1 MLNDGVAIVLFT
13 VIAGGFAGGLFAA
26 TWRFIW
32 LIGGGLAVGSLVAAV
47 VFYALRRMYQ
57 PGMEALGSLIA
68 ALASFVAADTLGVSG
83 VIAVAFAGVVFGSHG
98 LRYLTD
104 AGQETVRVLWDVI
117 AFLANSVLFLLIG
130 LQVSAILL
138 ARHGGLIAAVILA
151 ALAVRAA
158 TVYGFTAISGVLS
171 RPIPQGWRY
180 VLVWGGLRG
189 GVAIALALSLAQ
201 SLPGRD
207 AIVASTFG
215 LVVFTLLGQGLSI
228 RVLLRRVGLA

>member
-1 MLNDGVAIVLFT
+1 
-13 VIAGGFAGGLFAA
+13 
-26 TWRFIW
+26 
-32 LIGGGLAVGSLVAAV
+32 
-47 VFYALRRMYQ
+47 
-57 PGMEALGSLIA
+57 
-68 ALASFVAADTLGVSG
+68 
-83 VIAVAFAGVVFGSHG
+83 
-98 LRYLTD
+98 
-104 AGQETVRVLWDVI
+104 
-117 AFLANSVLFLLIG
+117 LFLLIG

-138 ARHGGLIAAVILA
+138 ARHGGLITAVILA

-158 TVYGFTAISGVLS
+158 TVYGSSTISGALS

-189 GVAIALALSLAQ
+189 GVAIALALSLDQ

-228 RVLLRRVGLA
+228 RALLRRVGLA